1 MSKKLLKINN
11 DDELTYN
18 ADGYILGMNHYS
30 YLFGRTYTKEEIRK
44 IKEENKDKE
53 IYVSANRIIF
63 NDEIDNYKKEL
74 KAIDELGLNGIIVG
88 DIASLTYGLKTNVIL
103 DQMHLNNS
111 YFTINHYLNNGASGI
126 MLTNDIT
133 GTEINDIRANTNA
146 LLFKQVFGY
155 PHLSTS
161 NRKLITNYLKHF
173 NVHGESLS
181 YSIKEEKGDNYYQ
194 VVQDDFGTHILG
206 SNPLNLLGINL
217 DVDYEIIDGY
227 LIGDIKDVLDAFLNE
242 KVAKKREIDD
252 KYNANDGFINK
263 ETMYKVKKDER

>member
-11 DDELTYN
+11 DNELTYN

-30 YLFGRTYTKEEIRK
+30 YLFGRTYTKEEIVK
-44 IKEENKDKE
+44 IKKENPDKE

-63 NDEIDNYKKEL
+63 NDELEDYKKEL

-88 DIASLTYGLKTNVIL
+88 DVASLTYSLRTNLIL

-111 YFTINHYLNNGASGI
+111 YFTINHYFNNGLSGI

-133 GTEINDIRANTNA
+133 GVEINDIRVNTNA

-161 NRKLITNYLKHF
+161 NRKLITNYLTHF
-173 NVHGESLS
+173 NVHSESLS
-181 YSIKEEKGDNYYQ
+181 YSIKEEKSDNCYQ
-194 VVQDDFGTHILG
+194 VIQDDFGTHILG
-206 SNPLNLLGINL
+206 SNPLNLLGANL
-217 DVDYEIIDGY
+217 NVDYEIIDGY
-227 LIGDIKDVLDAFLNE
+227 LMDDVKEVLDAFLKG
-242 KVAKKREIDD
+242 KVDKKSKIDD
-252 KYNANDGFINK
+252 EYNADDGFINK
-263 ETMYKVKKDER
+263 KTMYKVKKDER